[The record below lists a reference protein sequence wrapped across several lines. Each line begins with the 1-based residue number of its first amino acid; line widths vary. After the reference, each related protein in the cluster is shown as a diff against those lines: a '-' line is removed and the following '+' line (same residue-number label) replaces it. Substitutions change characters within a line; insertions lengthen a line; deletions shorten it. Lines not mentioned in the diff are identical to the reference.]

1 MSKES
6 KPYVE
11 STTVLIHTKNSETT
25 LAATLKSVTWADEI
39 LVIDMHSTDKTVALA
54 KKHGATVITV
64 DDVGYVEPAR
74 NTALK
79 AAKFPWILIVDS
91 DETVSHTLAKHL
103 QSLASGAATADAYL
117 IPRKNFVF
125 GDWLSTGGWWPD
137 YQLRFFKK
145 GIVNWPEQIHS
156 QPKIDGSV
164 EQLPLK
170 EELAIEHANYP
181 TVSSFL
187 ERLDRYTTHE
197 VHSRSKT
204 NTSQIANSEASEA
217 LVTNW
222 SNELFRRLFAFN
234 GIKGGTRG
242 VGVSFLQAMYEFVV
256 VLKSWEKNGYKESTT
271 NTEKQTIA
279 QLGKFKSDLQYWIAD
294 WHVKNTSG
302 IPQLWWRMR
311 RSFKL

>member
-1 MSKES
+1 MLKEA
-6 KPYVE
+6 KPYAE
-11 STTVLIHTKNSETT
+11 SISVLIHTKNSEST
-25 LAATLKSVTWADEI
+25 LAATLDSISWADEV
-39 LVIDMHSTDKTVALA
+39 LVIDMHSSDKTVSLA

-74 NTALK
+74 NIAIK

-91 DETVSHTLAKHL
+91 DEIIASTLAKHL
-103 QSLASGAATADAYL
+103 QSLAKGAATSDAYL
-117 IPRKNFVF
+117 IPRKNQVF
-125 GDWLSTGGWWPD
+125 GDWISTGGWWPD

-145 GIVNWPEQIHS
+145 GIVHWPEQIHS

-197 VHSRSKT
+197 VHSRS
-204 NTSQIANSEASEA
+204 QIKPSKAANSET

-222 SNELFRRLFAFN
+222 SNELLRRLFAFE

-242 VGVSFLQAMYEFVV
+242 IGVSFLQAMYEFVV
-256 VLKSWEKNGYKESTT
+256 VLKFWEKNEYAESSS
-271 NTEKQTIA
+271 NSEKQTIV

-302 IPQLWWRMR
+302 LPQIWWRMR
-311 RSFKL
+311 RSLKL

>member
-11 STTVLIHTKNSETT
+11 SISVLIHTKNSEST
-25 LAATLKSVTWADEI
+25 LAATLESVAWADEI
-39 LVIDMHSTDKTVALA
+39 LVIDMHSTDETVSLA
-54 KKHGATVITV
+54 KKHGATVLTV

-91 DETVSHTLAKHL
+91 DETISSTLAKHL
-103 QSLASGAATADAYL
+103 QSLAAGTATSDAYL
-117 IPRKNFVF
+117 IPRKNQVF

-145 GIVNWPEQIHS
+145 GIVHWPEQIHS

-164 EQLPLK
+164 EQFPLK

-197 VHSRSKT
+197 VHSRSQTK
-204 NTSQIANSEASEA
+204 SSKAADSEA

-222 SNELFRRLFAFN
+222 SNELFRRLFAFD

-256 VLKSWEKNGYKESTT
+256 VLKSWEKNEYAESSS
-271 NTEKQTIA
+271 NSEKQTIA

-302 IPQLWWRMR
+302 LPQIWWRIR
-311 RSFKL
+311 RTLKI